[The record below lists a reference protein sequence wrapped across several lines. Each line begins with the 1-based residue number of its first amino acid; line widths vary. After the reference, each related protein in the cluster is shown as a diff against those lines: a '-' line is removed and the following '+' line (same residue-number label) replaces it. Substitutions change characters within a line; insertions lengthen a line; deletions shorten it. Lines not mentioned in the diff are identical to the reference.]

1 MAVKAAVQPYSL
13 SYTDVRV
20 QILVI
25 KYWSLDYMREFLHMR
40 DVFS

>member
-25 KYWSLDYMREFLHMR
+25 KYHVNNL
-40 DVFS
+40 

>member
-13 SYTDVRV
+13 SYTDIRV

-25 KYWSLDYMREFLHMR
+25 KENVKLFL
-40 DVFS
+40 

>member
-25 KYWSLDYMREFLHMR
+25 KYHVINL
-40 DVFS
+40 